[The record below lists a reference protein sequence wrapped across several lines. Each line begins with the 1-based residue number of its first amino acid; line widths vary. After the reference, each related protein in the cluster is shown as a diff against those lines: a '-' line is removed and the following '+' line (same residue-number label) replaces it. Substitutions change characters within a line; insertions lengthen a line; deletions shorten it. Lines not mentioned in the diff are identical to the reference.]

1 MKLIILIT
9 SLMFLANCSTNSV
22 VKLGKKCTKI
32 ASDNTYEKSFIWIVD
47 KKNIED
53 FSSKINKENCQINGE
68 KS

>member
-9 SLMFLANCSTNSV
+9 SLMFLTNCSSNSV

-53 FSSKINKENCQINGE
+53 FSSKINRENCKINGE

>member
-9 SLMFLANCSTNSV
+9 SLMFLTNCSSNSV

-47 KKNIED
+47 KKNVED